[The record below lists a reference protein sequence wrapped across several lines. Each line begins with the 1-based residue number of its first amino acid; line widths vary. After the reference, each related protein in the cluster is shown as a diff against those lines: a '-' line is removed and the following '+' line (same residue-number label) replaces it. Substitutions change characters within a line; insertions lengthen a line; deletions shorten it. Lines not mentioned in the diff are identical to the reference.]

1 MPCQHRKTLWK
12 VHFCARFK
20 WRIINYIHKGSP
32 WLRLCLPRGA
42 AMSPGQTQA
51 DLVLLEASHTEP
63 LSAGN
68 LWKARDCVGMEVLI
82 TDHCISLTTGR
93 INIFNKW
100 FRFHAKSRWILS
112 LKTTYYIPQR
122 NTLSATKIRR
132 RYQYLHIETH
142 IQIPSNWLA
151 DHNWSLQ

>member
-1 MPCQHRKTLWK
+1 MPTSEDPLE
-12 VHFCARFK
+12 
-20 WRIINYIHKGSP
+20 SS
-32 WLRLCLPRGA
+32 LLCPVQMEDYQLYTQRESMAA
-42 AMSPGQTQA
+42 AMFARGCCHVPGQTQA
-51 DLVLLEASHTEP
+51 DLVLLEASHIEP

-112 LKTTYYIPQR
+112 LKTTYYIPNETPCLPPR
-122 NTLSATKIRR
+122 YVVDTNTCTSKLTSKSLA
-132 RYQYLHIETH
+132 
-142 IQIPSNWLA
+142 PSNWLA